1 MFILMIWVHGN
12 INYDTKT
19 PFEMTSN
26 NYYVLLTHLFKRR
39 EFQAPAYFDIQKRNF
54 KADFCLWNV
63 VFTRPVCRVCLLYMT
78 GR

>member
-54 KADFCLWNV
+54 KADFCL
-63 VFTRPVCRVCLLYMT
+63 
-78 GR
+78 